1 MSVRIGELLNCFQGL
16 IPSILATCDAKGEP
30 NCTYLSHVYHLDERH
45 VALSCQ
51 FFNKTKLNVAEN
63 PRATVVVHD
72 PVNFH
77 TYRLVLRFDHS
88 ETEGALF
95 DTMALRIDVI
105 ASHTGMTGVFRLLS
119 ADVYEVLE
127 AEEVA
132 GILAPDVSSPAGEF
146 CDRELPHGPITELRA
161 LHTVTQRIAQARDLD
176 ALIDATLTA
185 LDEKLGFSHT
195 MLLVP
200 CEAEER
206 LVTLATRGYGAQ
218 GVGSEVRMGQGVIGC
233 AAQRRRVV
241 RVSGMAMEIAYGR
254 AVRHRVEEAG
264 GASNLCEEIP
274 LPGLPDAQS
283 QLALPLL
290 VGDRL
295 VGVLAMESRDPI
307 CFDDWDEALLQI
319 LGSQIAMGIDRAH
332 DASEREDE
340 VIVFPVATSSAPAPT
355 VFAPRQRVFTWYPR
369 DESVFVDGEYL
380 VRNVP
385 AKILWKLLRE
395 YHDEG
400 RTEFTNREL
409 RMDPWLGL
417 PALKD
422 NLESRLI
429 LLRKRLEQKLG
440 DVRLEPLRRGQF
452 ALRLDCTVEL
462 VERAVG

>member
-1 MSVRIGELLNCFQGL
+1 MSVRLRDLLNCFQGL
-16 IPSILATCDAKGEP
+16 IPSILATCDGEGEP
-30 NCTYLSHVYHLDERH
+30 NCTYLSHVYFLDERH

-51 FFNKTKLNVAEN
+51 FFNKTKQNVAQN

-88 ETEGALF
+88 ETEGPLF

-127 AEEVA
+127 VEELEGV
-132 GILAPDVSSPAGEF
+132 LTPDATLPAGEC
-146 CDRELPHGPITELRA
+146 CDPELPHGPITELRA

-176 ALIDATLTA
+176 SLIETTLTA
-185 LDEKLGFSHT
+185 LDEKFGFSHT

-200 CEAEER
+200 CEAEQR

-218 GVGSEVRMGQGVIGC
+218 GVGSEVSMGQGVIGC

-241 RVSGMAMEIAYGR
+241 RVSGMAMEISYGR
-254 AVRHRVEEAG
+254 AIRHRVEEAG
-264 GASNLCEEIP
+264 GASILREEIP
-274 LPGLPDAQS
+274 LPGLPDAQA

-290 VGDRL
+290 LGDRL

-332 DASEREDE
+332 DAHEEE
-340 VIVFPVATSSAPAPT
+340 ETIVLPLAATPVSAP
-355 VFAPRQRVFTWYPR
+355 VVVAPRQRVFTWYPH
-369 DESVFVDGEYL
+369 DISVFVDGEYL

-385 AKILWKLLRE
+385 AKILWKILRE
-395 YHDEG
+395 YRDEG

-440 DVRLEPLRRGQF
+440 DVRLEPVRRGQF

-462 VERAVG
+462 VEREVG